1 MTKTFSVTELSKNSI
16 NLTNHKTQNKSK
28 QQTGVWGQDQLI
40 HSGLHLGHTS
50 LKLKSAWH
58 RSVSTFLLG
67 GRNSSAIFKN
77 KYTLTLFLKAFYI
90 LTLIIKSGGDILI
103 VNTNPEFS
111 RLLNYT
117 KKNTKSSQ
125 IFYSDCDWVGGTLTN
140 WGEISQSVDTFINF
154 YYKFDDFLLKNNI
167 HFPRYKKMKKSFKG
181 FINPLFRCPTGHGK
195 SKSSKRQQAVSSESQ
210 VTVSLEQ
217 GFKACSLSTFTLP
230 KHNVKWQEKQR
241 AITFLNDG
249 WKPDLVFILDSNGTE
264 AVIKEASRLQIP
276 TIALTD
282 SNTNISNITY
292 PIPTNS
298 NSLVFAWFCLDW
310 ISRTIN
316 KYSTAQYTSW

>member
-16 NLTNHKTQNKSK
+16 NFTNYKTQDKSK
-28 QQTGVWGQDQLI
+28 QHLASGVWGEDQLI
-40 HSGLHLGHTS
+40 HSGVHLGHKS

-58 RSVSTFLLG
+58 CSVSTFLLG
-67 GRNSSAIFKN
+67 SRNNSAIFKS

-90 LTLIIKSGGDILI
+90 LSLIIKSGGDILI

-111 RLLNYT
+111 RLLNHT

-125 IFYSDCDWVGGTLTN
+125 IFYSDCDWIGGTLTN
-140 WGEISQSVDTFINF
+140 WGEMSQSVDTFINF

-181 FINPLFRCPTGHGK
+181 FINPLFK
-195 SKSSKRQQAVSSESQ
+195 SNAKEQVSSK
-210 VTVSLEQ
+210 Q
-217 GFKACSLSTFTLP
+217 GFKPFSLCKLTLP
-230 KHNVKWQEKQR
+230 KDNVKWQEKQR
-241 AITFLNDG
+241 KITFLNDR
-249 WKPDLVFILDSNGTE
+249 WKPDLIFILDSNGTE

-292 PIPTNS
+292 PIPTNN

-310 ISRTIN
+310 ITRTIN
-316 KYSTAQYTSW
+316 KYSLNRKQK